1 LKVILSPMH
10 GVTDLPFRR
19 LIREL
24 SGAYAPLFVSE
35 FLSTGSSV
43 FLTPPN
49 LRAARFD
56 KEEAPF
62 CIQIF
67 GHDAEKLASAAL
79 QAQELGAA
87 FVELNAGCPAPKVAN
102 KGSGSGLLKNL
113 PNLQKILHS
122 IKGVLKIPLFLK
134 CRLGWDESSI
144 VLNEVLEIAEGCG
157 LEQLTVHGRTKVQGY
172 KGSANWD
179 AIGEV
184 AAKAK
189 IPVIGNGDIN
199 NAEIALERIKNY
211 SVKGISV
218 GRAALHNPW
227 IFLQIANALEGRE
240 PAKITGAQ
248 VCQAIF
254 RYEELLRQDNLRPG
268 QILGR
273 LKQISSRLCLGFNAA
288 LPEFRLKVLRSE
300 TCQDFLDNFSSSAIL
315 SPNAFSL
322 PYTVG
327 S

>member
-1 LKVILSPMH
+1 MH

-19 LIREL
+19 LIREI
-24 SGAYAPLFVSE
+24 SGSNALLFVSE
-35 FLSTGSSV
+35 FLSAGSSV

-56 KEEAPF
+56 KEEEPF

-67 GHDAEKLASAAL
+67 GHSAEKLASAAL

-102 KGSGSGLLKNL
+102 KGSGSGLLRDL

-122 IKGVLKIPLFLK
+122 IKSALKVPLFLK
-134 CRLGWDESSI
+134 CRLGWDEGSVVI
-144 VLNEVLEIAEGCG
+144 NEVLEIAQGCG
-157 LEQLTVHGRTKVQGY
+157 IEQLTVHGRTKTQGY
-172 KGSANWD
+172 KGLANWD
-179 AIGEV
+179 IIGEI

-199 NAEIALERIKNY
+199 NAEIALDRIKNY
-211 SVKGISV
+211 DVKGISI

-227 IFLQIANALEGRE
+227 IFLQIADAAKGKE
-240 PAKITGAQ
+240 PIKITGLQ
-248 VCQAIF
+248 VRDVVF
-254 RYEELLRQDNLRPG
+254 RYEELLRQDLLRAG

-273 LKQISSRLCLGFNAA
+273 LKQLCARLCQGFDAA
-288 LPEFRLKVLRSE
+288 MPGFRLKVLRSE
-300 TCQDFLDNFSSSAIL
+300 NGQDFLDNFSNSAIF
-315 SPNAFSL
+315 SPSAFSL
-322 PYTVG
+322 PYSVG